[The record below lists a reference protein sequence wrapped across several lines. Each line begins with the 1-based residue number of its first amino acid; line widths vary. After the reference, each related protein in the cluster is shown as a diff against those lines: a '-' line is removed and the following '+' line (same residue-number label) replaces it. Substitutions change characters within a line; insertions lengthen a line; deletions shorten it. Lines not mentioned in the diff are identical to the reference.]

1 LDEEVDEEAVDESED
16 PVDEESVDGAD
27 AGDEDLDAALEEMDS
42 EESVDD
48 PVAEDDLGDD
58 LE

>member
-1 LDEEVDEEAVDESED
+1 VDESED